1 MNQSTAVTPT
11 SWLHKDSPTRKLLG
25 GAIGNMG
32 EQFTLF
38 NLRVHGANYRGELL
52 SVVEPG
58 CGIAQHIRCVRPFVR
73 RPPLRRRDVRVYR

>member
-1 MNQSTAVTPT
+1 MNHSTAVTPT

-32 EQFTLF
+32 EQFDYSIYAFTAPIIAVNF
-38 NLRVHGANYRGELL
+38 FPSSNPVAALL
-52 SVVEPG
+52 NTFVVY
-58 CGIAQHIRCVRPFVR
+58 ALVVR